1 MRRWIPASAGM
12 TGVLIAESV
21 IEIMKTVLITGA
33 NGALGRVLTARLKA
47 ENGVRVVTTDCA
59 TENGCAA
66 LDVREPK
73 QMAKAL
79 TDAKPDIVIHLAASF
94 TNDFAEAYALNVEA
108 ARNLLAFALTSKMEA
123 RIVLIGSAAEYGAI
137 RPDDNPM
144 PEDRILNP
152 VSVYGLTKA
161 WQTQLAG
168 FYAGLGAD
176 AVVARIFNLDGPNL
190 SERLFIGRIQKQI
203 RALQASE
210 RKTIDVGPLSA
221 IRDYVSLEEASR
233 QILAIARY
241 GKAGQ
246 VYNVAS
252 GEPVL
257 MRDLLARILSA
268 HGLDMSIVREAESL
282 SNRTGYD
289 VPVIYA
295 DMTRT
300 NQLMSL

>member
-1 MRRWIPASAGM
+1 M

-47 ENGVRVVTTDCA
+47 ENGARVVATDCA
-59 TENGCAA
+59 TESGCAA

-123 RIVLIGSAAEYGAI
+123 RIVLIGSAAEYGVI
-137 RPDDNPM
+137 RPEDNPVS
-144 PEDRILNP
+144 EDHILNP

>member
-1 MRRWIPASAGM
+1 MN
-12 TGVLIAESV
+12 
-21 IEIMKTVLITGA
+21 KD
-33 NGALGRVLTARLKA
+33 RV
-47 ENGVRVVTTDCA
+47 
-59 TENGCAA
+59 
-66 LDVREPK
+66 
-73 QMAKAL
+73 
-79 TDAKPDIVIHLAASF
+79 
-94 TNDFAEAYALNVEA
+94 
-108 ARNLLAFALTSKMEA
+108 
-123 RIVLIGSAAEYGAI
+123 
-137 RPDDNPM
+137 
-144 PEDRILNP
+144 
-152 VSVYGLTKA
+152 
-161 WQTQLAG
+161 
-168 FYAGLGAD
+168 
-176 AVVARIFNLDGPNL
+176 
-190 SERLFIGRIQKQI
+190 
-203 RALQASE
+203 
-210 RKTIDVGPLSA
+210 
-221 IRDYVSLEEASR
+221 SR